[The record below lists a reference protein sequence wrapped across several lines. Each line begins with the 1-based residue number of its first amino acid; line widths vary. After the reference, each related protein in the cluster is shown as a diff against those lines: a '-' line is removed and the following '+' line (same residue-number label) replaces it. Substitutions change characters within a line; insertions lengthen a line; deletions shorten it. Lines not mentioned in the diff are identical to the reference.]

1 MLFLNDFVLF
11 YLRKKGEGYGTKQQ
25 IGRNAHPPAAVHDGG
40 AADAYNIV
48 DSIFVARL
56 SEAALTAVSL
66 VYAIQFLMIAIGVGT
81 AVGLNALLS
90 RRLGRKKPEEACR
103 AATTGL
109 FLMLG
114 TALVFTMVGLLF
126 SDRIAGALTREPEMK
141 ELCREYL
148 SVNLVFC
155 WGIFLQTYG
164 QRLLQAV
171 GDTVLSI
178 ISLILGAVVNTILD
192 PIMIFGLLGC
202 PAMGIRGAAIATVI
216 GQLIGAAA
224 ALGFNRVKNPVIHVR
239 LQGYRFLWQDEADIY
254 RVGLPTIVMQAIGS
268 VMTFAVNS
276 ILLGVSSTAVAFF
289 GVYYKLQNF
298 LMMPVN
304 GLGQAAIPVVGYNYG
319 SKQSGRVKQA
329 WKVLLPTGIIFA
341 LCGTAVFLLFPR
353 QLLGLCSASE
363 EMLAFGVPALR
374 IISVTFLFAVVTILC
389 GYFASG
395 LGNGVVNMIGGA
407 LRQLV
412 VLVPCLWLL
421 IQSFGVG
428 CAWFAFWASEG
439 TASLYSLC
447 AARRELKNKIG
458 KQ

>member
-1 MLFLNDFVLF
+1 MNPKNKLAEMPVRPLLYTMAVPLMLSLLIQS
-11 YLRKKGEGYGTKQQ
+11 L
-25 IGRNAHPPAAVHDGG
+25 
-40 AADAYNIV
+40 YNIV

-56 SEAALTAVSL
+56 SETALTAASL

-90 RRLGRKKPEEACR
+90 RKLGQKKPEEACR

-114 TALVFTMVGLLF
+114 TSLVFTLVGLLF
-126 SDRIAGALTREPEMK
+126 SNRIAAALTGDPELQQ
-141 ELCREYL
+141 LCREYL

-171 GDTVLSI
+171 GDTVLSMV
-178 ISLILGAVVNTILD
+178 SLI
-192 PIMIFGLLGC
+192 
-202 PAMGIRGAAIATVI
+202 
-216 GQLIGAAA
+216 IGAAA
-224 ALGFNRVKNPVIHVR
+224 ALWFNRVKNPVIHVR
-239 LQGYRFLWQDEADIY
+239 LKGYRFLWQDVTDIY

-268 VMTFAVNS
+268 VMTFAVNG

-289 GVYYKLQNF
+289 GIYYKLQNF

-304 GLGQAAIPVVGYNYG
+304 GLGQAAIPVVGFNYG
-319 SKQSGRVKQA
+319 SGQSDRVKQA
-329 WKVLLPTGIIFA
+329 WKVLLPTGVVFA
-341 LCGTAVFLLFPR
+341 LCGTAAFLLFPA
-353 QLLGLCSASE
+353 QLLGLFSASD

-374 IISVTFLFAVVTILC
+374 IISVTFLFAVTTILC

-395 LGNGVVNMIGGA
+395 LGNGVVNMIGAA

-421 IQSFGVG
+421 IRTMGIEK
-428 CAWFAFWASEG
+428 AWFAFWVSEVI
-439 TASLYSLC
+439 ACAYSLW
-447 AARRELKNKIG
+447 ATKKELRNKG
-458 KQ
+458 K

>member
-1 MLFLNDFVLF
+1 M
-11 YLRKKGEGYGTKQQ
+11 
-25 IGRNAHPPAAVHDGG
+25 
-40 AADAYNIV
+40 
-48 DSIFVARL
+48 ARL
-56 SEAALTAVSL
+56 SETALTAASL

-90 RRLGRKKPEEACR
+90 RKLGQKKPEEACR

-114 TALVFTMVGLLF
+114 TSLVFTLVGLLF
-126 SDRIAGALTREPEMK
+126 SNRIAAALTDDPELQQ
-141 ELCREYL
+141 LCREYL

-171 GDTVLSI
+171 GDTVLSMV
-178 ISLILGAVVNTILD
+178 SLI
-192 PIMIFGLLGC
+192 
-202 PAMGIRGAAIATVI
+202 
-216 GQLIGAAA
+216 IGAAA
-224 ALGFNRVKNPVIHVR
+224 ALWFNRVKNPVIHVR
-239 LQGYRFLWQDEADIY
+239 LKGYRFLWQDVTDIY

-268 VMTFAVNS
+268 VMTFAVNG

-289 GVYYKLQNF
+289 GIYYKLQNF

-304 GLGQAAIPVVGYNYG
+304 GLGQAAIPVVGFNYG
-319 SKQSGRVKQA
+319 SGQSDRVKQA
-329 WKVLLPTGIIFA
+329 WKVLLPTGVVFA
-341 LCGTAVFLLFPR
+341 LCGTAVFLLFPA
-353 QLLGLCSASE
+353 QLLGLFSASD

-374 IISVTFLFAVVTILC
+374 IISVTFLFAVTTILC

-395 LGNGVVNMIGGA
+395 LGNGVVNMIGAA

-421 IQSFGVG
+421 IRTMGIEK
-428 CAWFAFWASEG
+428 AWFAFWVSEVV
-439 TASLYSLC
+439 ACAYSLW
-447 AARRELKNKIG
+447 ATKKELRNKG
-458 KQ
+458 K